1 MGSVRQGGYI
11 TTWLVLHQPS
21 NLLPIAKILYNIQFC
36 KSLSNKIKIKYKV

>member
-1 MGSVRQGGYI
+1 MYFI
-11 TTWLVLHQPS
+11 YPF